1 MRADLTPSEAA
12 REAISRIVEY
22 YPDFDGSVLAAAKD
36 GTFGKKDNF

>member
-1 MRADLTPSEAA
+1 MRTGLTPSEAA

-36 GTFGKKDNF
+36 GTFGKNDNF